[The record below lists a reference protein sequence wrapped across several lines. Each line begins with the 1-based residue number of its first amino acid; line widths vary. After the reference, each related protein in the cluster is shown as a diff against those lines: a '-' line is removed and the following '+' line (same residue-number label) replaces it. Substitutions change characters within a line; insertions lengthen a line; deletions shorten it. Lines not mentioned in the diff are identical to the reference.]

1 MKFITI
7 FLLIISYSLT
17 AKAEVI
23 NKVIVNNNDRIS
35 LNTIK
40 TYGNIEIGS
49 DYSSSDL
56 NNILKNLYETN
67 FFQDVSLKI
76 EDNILLI
83 DVIENK
89 LIQKINI
96 NGIKSKTFK
105 EAISSN
111 LILTDKSPFIESQV
125 EREIIRIKSSL
136 SYEGYYFSTVTS
148 NIEDNLN
155 NTINLNFDI
164 DLGEK
169 VKISKIEFTG
179 DKIVKDRT
187 LRNLITIEESQFWKF
202 LSKRKYLNEQ
212 SLLRDERLLKNYYLD
227 EGYYDVVINAS
238 TAKLLDNK
246 SFKVTFNINAGN
258 IYEINDT
265 KLILPI
271 DYDIKNFKDV
281 QKLLDKIKNENYSFI
296 KVSKIVDAID
306 KISLSREYDFITA
319 EIIEEKL
326 SGNKIDIIFKV
337 SETEKL
343 YIEQINILGNNVTE
357 ESVIRNQLEI
367 DEEKIDENKIN
378 LTFIVSET
386 EKLYVEQ
393 INIFGNNITEERVIR
408 DQLEVDEG
416 DPFNE
421 LLQTKSLNKIKSLRI
436 FKSVKSEVVDGSSPA
451 TKIINI
457 DVEEKPTGEISLG
470 AGVGS
475 DGGTL
480 GFSVSENNFMG
491 KGVVLS
497 SSLRL
502 SADTVRGNFTVNNP
516 NFNYSG
522 RALNTNIESS
532 KTDKLSSGG
541 YESSKTGFSVGTSFE
556 EYENLYF
563 SPSVSL
569 FSEKIATDTT
579 ASAALKSQKGSFLEA
594 KFSYG
599 LDYDLRDKRFKT
611 TSGTRSRFGQGL
623 PLISDDYAILNSFET
638 TKWYEFD
645 NKMVSDLGFYVK
657 AIDSLTGE
665 DVKVSSRLSLPKRK
679 LRGFETGKVGPVDN
693 KDYIG
698 GNYAMALNFNSSLPM
713 FLPSFENMDFKY
725 FLDIANLW
733 GVDYSGKVDQSNSI
747 RSSTGVTLNWFTP
760 VGPLNFTISQNLLK
774 AESDKVENFQ
784 FNLGTTF

>member
-343 YIEQINILGNNVTE
+343 YVEQINILGNNVTE

-367 DEEKIDENKIN
+367 DE
-378 LTFIVSET
+378 
-386 EKLYVEQ
+386 
-393 INIFGNNITEERVIR
+393 
-408 DQLEVDEG
+408 G

-421 LLQTKSLNKIKSLRI
+421 LLQAKSLNEIRSLNI
-436 FKSVKSEVVDGSSPA
+436 FKTVKAEIIEGSTPA

-457 DVEEKPTGEISLG
+457 NVEEKPTGEISLG
-470 AGVGS
+470 AGIGT

-480 GFSVSENNFMG
+480 GFGVSENNFLG
-491 KGVVLS
+491 KGVQLS
-497 SSLRL
+497 TSLRL
-502 SADTVRGNFTVNNP
+502 GADSVKGNFLINNP

-522 RALNTNIESS
+522 RSLFTNFESTSIDKLESS
-532 KTDKLSSGG
+532 GFK
-541 YESSKTGFSVGTSFE
+541 SSKIGLSVGTSFE
-556 EYENLYF
+556 EYQNLYF
-563 SPSVSL
+563 SPNVSVST
-569 FSEKIATDTT
+569 ETIDTDNT
-579 ASAALKSQKGSFLEA
+579 ASAGLKSQNGSFFETR
-594 KFSYG
+594 FSYN
-599 LDYDLRDKRFKT
+599 LDHDLRNRSYRTTDGKRSVFT
-611 TSGTRSRFGQGL
+611 QGL
-623 PLISDDYAILNSFET
+623 PIISDAYAVSNVYES
-638 TKWYEFD
+638 TKWHQFE
-645 NKMVSDLGFYVK
+645 NKMISDFGYYVSAINSLNGENVK
-657 AIDSLTGE
+657 L
-665 DVKVSSRLSLPKRK
+665 SSRINLPKRK
-679 LRGFETGKVGPVDN
+679 LRGFATGKVGPTDKGDHV
-693 KDYIG
+693 G
-698 GNYAMALNFNSSLPM
+698 GNYAASLNFNTTLPM
-713 FLPSFENMDFKY
+713 VLPSMEFVDFKY
-725 FLDIANLW
+725 FLDVANLW
-733 GVDYSGKVDQSNSI
+733 GVDYSSAINDSNSL
-747 RSSTGVTLNWFTP
+747 RSSTGLAIDLYTP
-760 VGPLNFTISQNLLK
+760 IGPLNFTLAQNLLK
-774 AESDKVENFQ
+774 ASGDKTESFQ
-784 FNLGTTF
+784 FNLGTSF

>member
-7 FLLIISYSLT
+7 LVLIIVHTLT
-17 AKAEVI
+17 VKAEVVKEI
-23 NKVIVNNNDRIS
+23 IVKNNDRIS
-35 LNTIK
+35 YNTIK
-40 TYGNIEIGS
+40 TYGNITVGA
-49 DYSSSDL
+49 DYSSDDL
-56 NNILKNLYETN
+56 NDILKNLYETN
-67 FFQDVSLKI
+67 FFQDVSLNIKN
-76 EDNILLI
+76 NILII
-83 DVIENK
+83 DVVENK
-89 LIQKINI
+89 LIQTINI
-96 NGIKSKTFK
+96 IGVKSSRIQ
-105 EAISSN
+105 EAILKN
-111 LILTDKSPFIESQV
+111 LTSRKKSPFIESKV
-125 EREIIRIKSSL
+125 EKDIIKIKSAL
-136 SYEGYYFSTVTS
+136 SQEGYYFSDVSSFTE
-148 NIEDNLN
+148 NNLN
-155 NTINLNFDI
+155 NTVNLNFDVNI
-164 DLGEK
+164 GDK
-169 VKISKIEFTG
+169 VKISKIQFTG

-187 LRNLITIEESQFWKF
+187 LRNLITIEESKFWKF
-202 LSKRKYLNEQ
+202 LSRNKYLNQQ
-212 SLLRDERLLKNYYLD
+212 SLSRDERLLKNYYLS
-227 EGYYDVVINAS
+227 EGYYDVIVNTS
-238 TAKLLDNK
+238 TAKLLDNN
-246 SFKVTFNINAGN
+246 SFNITFNINAGN
-258 IYEINDT
+258 LYKINDT

-271 DYDIKNFKDV
+271 DYDKRNFHEV
-281 QKLLDKIKNENYSFI
+281 QKLLDEIKNENYSFF
-296 KVSKIVDAID
+296 KLSKIVSAID
-306 KISLSREYDFITA
+306 KVSLTREYDFITA
-319 EIIEEKL
+319 EIIEEKIAV
-326 SGNKIDIIFKV
+326 NKIDIIFKV

-343 YIEQINILGNNVTE
+343 YVEQINILGNNITE
-357 ESVIRNQLEI
+357 ESVIR
-367 DEEKIDENKIN
+367 
-378 LTFIVSET
+378 S
-386 EKLYVEQ
+386 
-393 INIFGNNITEERVIR
+393 
-408 DQLEVDEG
+408 QLEVDEG
-416 DPFNE
+416 DPYNE
-421 LLQTKSLNKIKSLRI
+421 LLQAKSLNKVKSLNI
-436 FKSVKSEVVDGSSPA
+436 FKTVTSEILDGSSPE
-451 TKIINI
+451 TRVINI
-457 DVEEKPTGEISLG
+457 SVEEKPTGEISLG

-522 RALNTNIESS
+522 RAINTNIESS
-532 KTDKLSSGG
+532 KTDKLTSGG
-541 YESSKTGFSVGTSFE
+541 YESTKTGFSVGTSFE

-569 FSEKIATDTT
+569 FSEKIVTDTT

-623 PLISDDYAILNSFET
+623 PLISEDYAILNSFET

-665 DVKVSSRLSLPKRK
+665 DVKVSSRLSLPKRR

-693 KDYIG
+693 KDYVG

-733 GVDYSGKVDQSNSI
+733 GVDYSGKIDQSNSI
-747 RSSTGVTLNWFTP
+747 RSSTGITLNWFTP

>member
-7 FLLIISYSLT
+7 LVLIIVHTLT
-17 AKAEVI
+17 VKAEVVKEI
-23 NKVIVNNNDRIS
+23 IVKNNDRIS
-35 LNTIK
+35 YNTIK
-40 TYGNIEIGS
+40 TYGNITVGT
-49 DYSSSDL
+49 DYSSDDL
-56 NNILKNLYETN
+56 NDILKNLYETN
-67 FFQDVSLKI
+67 FFQDVSLNIKN
-76 EDNILLI
+76 NILII
-83 DVIENK
+83 DVVENK
-89 LIQKINI
+89 LIQTINI
-96 NGIKSKTFK
+96 IGVKSSRIQ
-105 EAISSN
+105 EAILKN
-111 LILTDKSPFIESQV
+111 LTSRKKSPFIESEV
-125 EREIIRIKSSL
+125 EKDIIKIKSAL
-136 SYEGYYFSTVTS
+136 SQEGYYFSDVSSFTE
-148 NIEDNLN
+148 NNLN
-155 NTINLNFDI
+155 NTVNLNFDVNI
-164 DLGEK
+164 GDK
-169 VKISKIEFTG
+169 VKISKIQFTG

-187 LRNLITIEESQFWKF
+187 LRNLITIEESKFWKF
-202 LSKRKYLNEQ
+202 LSRNKYLNQQ
-212 SLLRDERLLKNYYLD
+212 SLSRDERLLKNYYLS
-227 EGYYDVVINAS
+227 EGYYDVIVNTS
-238 TAKLLDNK
+238 TAKLLDNN
-246 SFKVTFNINAGN
+246 SFNITFNINAGN
-258 IYEINDT
+258 LYKINDT

-271 DYDIKNFKDV
+271 DYDKRNFHEV
-281 QKLLDKIKNENYSFI
+281 QKLLDEIKNENYSFF
-296 KVSKIVDAID
+296 KLSKIVSAID
-306 KISLSREYDFITA
+306 KVSLTREYDFITA
-319 EIIEEKL
+319 EIIEEKIAV
-326 SGNKIDIIFKV
+326 NKIDIIFKV

-343 YIEQINILGNNVTE
+343 YVEQINILGNNITE
-357 ESVIRNQLEI
+357 ESVIR
-367 DEEKIDENKIN
+367 
-378 LTFIVSET
+378 S
-386 EKLYVEQ
+386 
-393 INIFGNNITEERVIR
+393 
-408 DQLEVDEG
+408 QLEVDEG
-416 DPFNE
+416 DPYNE
-421 LLQTKSLNKIKSLRI
+421 LLQAKSLNKVKSLNI
-436 FKSVKSEVVDGSSPA
+436 FKTVTSEILDGSSPE
-451 TKIINI
+451 TRVINI
-457 DVEEKPTGEISLG
+457 SVEEKPTGEISLG

-522 RALNTNIESS
+522 RAINTNIESS
-532 KTDKLSSGG
+532 KTDKLTSGG
-541 YESSKTGFSVGTSFE
+541 YESTKTGFSVGTSFE

-569 FSEKIATDTT
+569 FSEKIVTDTT

-623 PLISDDYAILNSFET
+623 PLISEDYAILNSFET

-665 DVKVSSRLSLPKRK
+665 DVKVSSRLSLPKRR

-693 KDYIG
+693 KDYVG

-733 GVDYSGKVDQSNSI
+733 GVDYSGKIDQSNSI
-747 RSSTGVTLNWFTP
+747 RSSTGITLNWFTP

>member
-343 YIEQINILGNNVTE
+343 YVEQINILGNNVTE

-367 DEEKIDENKIN
+367 DE
-378 LTFIVSET
+378 
-386 EKLYVEQ
+386 
-393 INIFGNNITEERVIR
+393 
-408 DQLEVDEG
+408 G

-421 LLQTKSLNKIKSLRI
+421 LLQAKSLNEIRSLNI
-436 FKSVKSEVVDGSSPA
+436 FKTVKAEIIEGSTPA

-457 DVEEKPTGEISLG
+457 NVEEKPTGEISLG
-470 AGVGS
+470 AGIGT

-480 GFSVSENNFMG
+480 GFGVSENNFLG
-491 KGVVLS
+491 KGVQLS
-497 SSLRL
+497 TSLRL
-502 SADTVRGNFTVNNP
+502 GADSVKGNFLINNP

-522 RALNTNIESS
+522 RSLFTNFESTSIDKLESS
-532 KTDKLSSGG
+532 GFK
-541 YESSKTGFSVGTSFE
+541 SSKIGLSVGTSFE
-556 EYENLYF
+556 EYQNLYF
-563 SPSVSL
+563 SPNVSVST
-569 FSEKIATDTT
+569 ETIDTDNT
-579 ASAALKSQKGSFLEA
+579 ASAGLKSQNGSFFETR
-594 KFSYG
+594 FSYN
-599 LDYDLRDKRFKT
+599 LDHDLRNRSYRTTDGKRSVFT
-611 TSGTRSRFGQGL
+611 QGL
-623 PLISDDYAILNSFET
+623 PIISDAYAVSNVYES
-638 TKWYEFD
+638 TKWHQFE
-645 NKMVSDLGFYVK
+645 NKMISDFGYYVSAINSLNGENVK
-657 AIDSLTGE
+657 L
-665 DVKVSSRLSLPKRK
+665 SSRINLPKRK
-679 LRGFETGKVGPVDN
+679 LRGFATGKVGPTDKGDHV
-693 KDYIG
+693 G
-698 GNYAMALNFNSSLPM
+698 GNYAASMNFNTTLPM
-713 FLPSFENMDFKY
+713 VLPSMEFVDFKY
-725 FLDIANLW
+725 FLDVANLW
-733 GVDYSGKVDQSNSI
+733 GVDYSSAINDSNSL
-747 RSSTGVTLNWFTP
+747 RSSTGLAIDLYTP
-760 VGPLNFTISQNLLK
+760 IGPLNFTLAQNLLK
-774 AESDKVENFQ
+774 ASGDKTESFQ
-784 FNLGTTF
+784 FNLGTSF

>member
-7 FLLIISYSLT
+7 LLLIISYSLT
-17 AKAEVI
+17 AKADVI

-40 TYGNIEIGS
+40 TYGNIVVGS

-56 NNILKNLYETN
+56 NNILKNLYKTN

-76 EDNILLI
+76 VDNILLI

-125 EREIIRIKSSL
+125 EKEIIRIKSSL

-187 LRNLITIEESQFWKF
+187 LRNLITIEESKFWKF

-212 SLLRDERLLKNYYLD
+212 ALLRDERLLKNYYLD

-296 KVSKIVDAID
+296 KISKIVDAID

-343 YIEQINILGNNVTE
+343 YVEQINIFGNNVTE
-357 ESVIRNQLEI
+357 ESVIRDQLEI
-367 DEEKIDENKIN
+367 
-378 LTFIVSET
+378 
-386 EKLYVEQ
+386 
-393 INIFGNNITEERVIR
+393 
-408 DQLEVDEG
+408 DEG

-421 LLQTKSLNKIKSLRI
+421 LLQAKSLNEIRSLNI
-436 FKSVKSEVVDGSSPA
+436 FKTVKAEIIEGSTPA

-457 DVEEKPTGEISLG
+457 NVEEKPTGEISLG
-470 AGVGS
+470 AGIGT

-480 GFSVSENNFMG
+480 GFGVSENNFIG
-491 KGVVLS
+491 KGIQLS
-497 SSLRL
+497 TSLRL
-502 SADTVRGNFTVNNP
+502 GEDSVKGNFLINNP

-522 RALNTNIESS
+522 RSLFTNLESTNIDKLESSGFESS
-532 KTDKLSSGG
+532 KIGI
-541 YESSKTGFSVGTSFE
+541 SVGTSFE
-556 EYENLYF
+556 EYEDLYF
-563 SPSVSL
+563 SPNVSIS
-569 FSEKIATDTT
+569 SETIDTDST
-579 ASAALKSQKGSFLEA
+579 ASAGLKSQNGSFFET
-594 KFSYG
+594 KFSYN
-599 LDYDLRDKRFKT
+599 LDHDLRNRSYRTTDGKRSIF
-611 TSGTRSRFGQGL
+611 SQGL
-623 PLISDDYAILNSFET
+623 PIISNDYAVSNSYESTRWHQFENKMISDFGYYVSAINSLNGE
-638 TKWYEFD
+638 
-645 NKMVSDLGFYVK
+645 NVK
-657 AIDSLTGE
+657 L
-665 DVKVSSRLSLPKRK
+665 SSRLNLPKRK
-679 LRGFETGKVGPVDN
+679 LRGFATGKVGPTD
-693 KDYIG
+693 KEDHIG
-698 GNYAMALNFNSSLPM
+698 GNYAASLNFNTTLPM
-713 FLPSFENMDFKY
+713 VFPSMEFVDFKY
-725 FLDIANLW
+725 FLDVANLW
-733 GVDYSGKVDQSNSI
+733 GVDYSSTINDSNSL
-747 RSSTGVTLNWFTP
+747 RSSTGLAIDLYTP
-760 VGPLNFTISQNLLK
+760 IGPLNFTLAQNLLK
-774 AESDKVENFQ
+774 ATGDKTESFQ
-784 FNLGTTF
+784 FNLGTSF

>member
-343 YIEQINILGNNVTE
+343 YVEQINILGNNVTE

-367 DEEKIDENKIN
+367 DE
-378 LTFIVSET
+378 
-386 EKLYVEQ
+386 
-393 INIFGNNITEERVIR
+393 
-408 DQLEVDEG
+408 G

-421 LLQTKSLNKIKSLRI
+421 LLQAKSLNEIRSLNI
-436 FKSVKSEVVDGSSPA
+436 FKTVKAEIIEGSTPA

-457 DVEEKPTGEISLG
+457 NVEEKPTGEISLG
-470 AGVGS
+470 AGIGT

-480 GFSVSENNFMG
+480 GFGVSENNFLG
-491 KGVVLS
+491 KGVQLS
-497 SSLRL
+497 TSLRL
-502 SADTVRGNFTVNNP
+502 GADSVKGNFLINNP

-522 RALNTNIESS
+522 RSLFTNFESTSIDKLESS
-532 KTDKLSSGG
+532 GFK
-541 YESSKTGFSVGTSFE
+541 SSKIGLSVGTSFE
-556 EYENLYF
+556 EYQNLYF
-563 SPSVSL
+563 SPNVSVST
-569 FSEKIATDTT
+569 ETIDTDST
-579 ASAALKSQKGSFLEA
+579 ASAGLKSQNGSFFETR
-594 KFSYG
+594 FSYN
-599 LDYDLRDKRFKT
+599 LDHDLRNRSYRTTDGKRSLFT
-611 TSGTRSRFGQGL
+611 QGL
-623 PLISDDYAILNSFET
+623 PIISDAYAVSNVYES
-638 TKWYEFD
+638 TKWHQFE
-645 NKMVSDLGFYVK
+645 NKMISDFGYYVSAINSLNGENVK
-657 AIDSLTGE
+657 L
-665 DVKVSSRLSLPKRK
+665 SSRINLPKRK
-679 LRGFETGKVGPVDN
+679 LRGFATGKVGPTDKGDHV
-693 KDYIG
+693 G
-698 GNYAMALNFNSSLPM
+698 GNYAASLNFNTTLPM
-713 FLPSFENMDFKY
+713 VLPSMEFVDFKY
-725 FLDIANLW
+725 FLDVANLW
-733 GVDYSGKVDQSNSI
+733 GVDYSSAINDSNSL
-747 RSSTGVTLNWFTP
+747 RSSTGLAIDLYTP
-760 VGPLNFTISQNLLK
+760 IGPLNFTLAQNLLK
-774 AESDKVENFQ
+774 ASGDKTETFQ
-784 FNLGTTF
+784 FNLGTSF